1 MRISILILLMTA
13 FSFSALAQRGNQ
25 KKAEKDTVVFFYASI
40 ELSNGLNVLTPIDSI
55 KTSVSSLSK
64 TLFQVNSANRVR
76 VLRSAQTAL
85 GDRELR
91 MKNDKTVIILKSK
104 GSLKALKTDLDRF
117 ENVNKGGI
125 YTLSNYKFVKPN
137 DGEEGPLKKVT
148 VH

>member
-1 MRISILILLMTA
+1 MRISILIISMTV
-13 FSFSALAQRGNQ
+13 FSFSVFAQRGNQ
-25 KKAEKDTVVFFYASI
+25 KKAEKDTVVFFYAAV

-55 KTSVSSLSK
+55 KTPVNALSK
-64 TLFQVNSANRVR
+64 TLFQINSANRVR

-91 MKNDKTVIILKSK
+91 MKNDKIITVLKSQE
-104 GSLKALKTDLDRF
+104 SLKALKTDLDRF
-117 ENVNKGGI
+117 ENINKGGI

-137 DGEEGPLKKVT
+137 DGEDGRIKKVT